1 MERAAYQP
9 DLRPHTLPELL
20 DLAFRLYRT
29 RLRHYLS
36 MIAFLFLGLAAFGL
50 NYLNMGRL
58 SFDTWLGVFALG
70 MAPPPIGVSVPGI
83 ALDTAAQLQAAFGRE
98 FFFADGAIFWTIAAA
113 LLAPAT
119 ARAYLFGETR
129 SQHPTGSMM
138 RMGVWGLAVLVSL
151 PIILLRL
158 AGVPYLTDLLRFPVL
173 LAPHIMILE
182 RASIG
187 VALRRGWA
195 LVRRDLPRSL
205 AMFGVSLAL
214 VRLAAAMPFAGLF
227 LIHRAAPELLLPPG
241 RFLLPLA
248 LLTELLVYPVAQ
260 IAVTLLYYDLRIRR
274 EGFDIAL
281 AARRRGQE
289 VANTA

>member
-9 DLRPHTLPELL
+9 DLRPRTLPELL

-70 MAPPPIGVSVPGI
+70 MAPPLIGMSVPGMTFN
-83 ALDTAAQLQAAFGRE
+83 TAEQLQAAFGRE
-98 FFFADGAIFWTIAAA
+98 FFFADGTIFWT
-113 LLAPAT
+113 
-119 ARAYLFGETR
+119 
-129 SQHPTGSMM
+129 
-138 RMGVWGLAVLVSL
+138 
-151 PIILLRL
+151 
-158 AGVPYLTDLLRFPVL
+158 
-173 LAPHIMILE
+173 
-182 RASIG
+182 IG
-187 VALRRGWA
+187 VALRRGWG
-195 LVRRDLPRSL
+195 LVRHALPRSL

-214 VRLAAAMPFAGLF
+214 VRLAAAMPFVGLL
-227 LIHRAAPELLLPPG
+227 LIHRAAPELPIRPG

-281 AARRRGQE
+281 AARCRGQE
-289 VANTA
+289 VANIP